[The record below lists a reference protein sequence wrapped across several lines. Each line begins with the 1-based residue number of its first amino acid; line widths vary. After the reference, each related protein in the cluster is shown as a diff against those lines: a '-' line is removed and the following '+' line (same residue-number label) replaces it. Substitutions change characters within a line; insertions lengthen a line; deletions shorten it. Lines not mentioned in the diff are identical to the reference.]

1 MNKLLILLLLL
12 PLFSFGQD
20 LNFNAQ
26 MIKSQT
32 QSSMFKNLEEF
43 AKDKWGDDNDKTIRT
58 INKQA
63 DALFDYMRLPASS
76 DFNMKFYK
84 LAVQYNRTN
93 TDESYD
99 VKNALDVL
107 ECCKVNWVKALEEY
121 NDLIE
126 KAYY

>member
-1 MNKLLILLLLL
+1 MKKLIILLLI

-20 LNFNAQ
+20 LNFNA
-26 MIKSQT
+26 KLFKGN
-32 QSSMFKNLEEF
+32 QSPMFKNIEEF
-43 AKDKWGDDNDKTIRT
+43 AKDKWGEDNEKIIRT

-63 DALFDYMRLPASS
+63 DALFDYFRLPASS
-76 DFNMKFYK
+76 DFNIKFFK

-93 TDESYD
+93 TDEPFEAM
-99 VKNALDVL
+99 NAAEIL